1 MQASMVEVKGL
12 RKKYKKFSL
21 GPLDLVVPQ
30 GIVVGIVG
38 ANGSGKSTLF
48 RLLMNI
54 AKKDAGQVRLFGKD
68 SYENE
73 AEWKATVGYSGELL
87 GAYDFLTIKDIK
99 HLISRWYPTWSEER
113 FIQLVER
120 YRIDLDEKY
129 GKSSKGTKKKVD
141 FVFSLSHDP
150 ALLLLDEPTSGVDI
164 VSQRKMKEDLIR
176 FLEDG
181 NRSILLATH
190 AIDEVNQLCDEII
203 VLDSGRI
210 VHSFNKDEIFENW
223 ARVWTS
229 AVPENMKHYRNV
241 LHFELAPPQIVTN
254 DVKALEDFLRKEKVM
269 INHIQRLSMD
279 EVLEYIID
287 Y

>member
-12 RKKYKKFSL
+12 RKEYKKFSL

-48 RLLMNI
+48 RLMMNLI
-54 AKKDAGQVRLFGKD
+54 NKDAGRIQFFGKD

-73 AEWKATVGYSGELL
+73 AEWKATVGYAGELL

-99 HLISRWYPTWSEER
+99 NLISRWYPTWNEER
-113 FIQLVER
+113 FIQLVKR
-120 YRIDLDEKY
+120 YRINLDEKY

-141 FVFSLSHDP
+141 FIFSLCHDP
-150 ALLLLDEPTSGVDI
+150 ALLLLDEPTAGVDI
-164 VSQRKMKEDLIR
+164 VSQRKMKEDLIL
-176 FLEDG
+176 FMEDG
-181 NRSILLATH
+181 RKSILLATH

-210 VHSFNKDEIFENW
+210 VYSFNKDEIFDNW

-229 AVPENMKHYRNV
+229 AITENMKQHRNV
-241 LHFELAPPQIVTN
+241 LHLEMAPPQIVT
-254 DVKALEDFLRKEKVM
+254 DDMEALGSFLQRENVT
-269 INHIQRLSMD
+269 INHVQRLSVD
-279 EVLEYIID
+279 EVFEYLID